1 VKIFF
6 SGPPMRLVTVFCAL
20 VLMIAPALPCAPAFN
35 DGPATGAQS
44 APDIDNALTA
54 QPLVIAPA
62 SLEGEADART
72 RPRRSAV
79 PALSQIG
86 SGSIPRISSACTRVM
101 AFRARAPPAPV

>member
-1 VKIFF
+1 MKILF

-54 QPLVIAPA
+54 QPLVIAPS
-62 SLEGEADART
+62 SLEGEADARA

-79 PALSQIG
+79 PALSQTG
-86 SGSIPRISSACTRVM
+86 SGSIPRISPACTRVM